1 MLDEGIVILD
11 NGVYKIW
18 FVCNYLVYYLNMLFF
33 DNVLVFM
40 GVGLLLV
47 IVVKLVK
54 FDVLVFSVCGDGGFM
69 MNS

>member
-1 MLDEGIVILD
+1 MFDNGIVMLD

-18 FVCNYLVYYLNMLFF
+18 FVWNYFVYYLNILFL
-33 DNVLVFM
+33 DNVLVLM

-54 FDVLVFSVCGDGGFM
+54 FDVFVVSVCGDGGFM